1 MCLGLCCRLRCCH
14 VVVRAPTT
22 AGASAGELAQPHA
35 RMCRICPHPSPV
47 LHRCSSLII
56 FPKLTRFGS
65 GLQKGKEDLSMFRDS
80 SVSFYDPG
88 DTAADSVSFLS
99 YHAYCLRCVPCSL
112 LGAAFFKYVACGGS
126 DAQETR
132 QVSTESIILHLLLV
146 CDILCTE
153 CYYDIV
159 NNLD

>member
-1 MCLGLCCRLRCCH
+1 
-14 VVVRAPTT
+14 
-22 AGASAGELAQPHA
+22 
-35 RMCRICPHPSPV
+35 
-47 LHRCSSLII
+47 
-56 FPKLTRFGS
+56 
-65 GLQKGKEDLSMFRDS
+65 MFRDS